1 MDGIDI
7 APAYS
12 IIAPSSSATVLSLTI
27 NSVEYYPEQR
37 GAGVLVEIEDQ
48 ETWSMPNSSAESDTE
63 TDAESDANSMP
74 DSDKA
79 WRPFE
84 NEVDYALAM

>member
-1 MDGIDI
+1 
-7 APAYS
+7 
-12 IIAPSSSATVLSLTI
+12 
-27 NSVEYYPEQR
+27 
-37 GAGVLVEIEDQ
+37 
-48 ETWSMPNSSAESDTE
+48 MPNSSAESDTE